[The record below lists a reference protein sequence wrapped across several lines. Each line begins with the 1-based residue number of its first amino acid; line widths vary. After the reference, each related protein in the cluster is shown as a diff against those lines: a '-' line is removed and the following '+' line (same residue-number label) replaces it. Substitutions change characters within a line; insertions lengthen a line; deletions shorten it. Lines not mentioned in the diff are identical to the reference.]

1 MKLCAISANRGAELL
16 PLVVAIPAINY
27 IGIFAAHLALAHLF
41 HLEIGMLRKTEDADI
56 HPIALAIWM
65 LILTLVD
72 RLPATIAGI
81 AIRQAGNLNLGLLIQ
96 H

>member
-1 MKLCAISANRGAELL
+1 MKLCAFSANRGAELL
-16 PLVVAIPAINY
+16 PLVVAIPAINH

-41 HLEIGMLRKTEDADI
+41 HLKIGMFRKTEDADI

-65 LILTLVD
+65 LILALVD

-81 AIRQAGNLNLGLLIQ
+81 AIGQAGNLYLGLVQ

>member
-16 PLVVAIPAINY
+16 PLVIAIPAINH

-41 HLEIGMLRKTEDADI
+41 HLIIGMFRKTEDADI

-65 LILTLVD
+65 LILALVD
-72 RLPATIAGI
+72 RLPATIAWI
-81 AIRQAGNLNLGLLIQ
+81 AIGQAGNLYLGLVQ